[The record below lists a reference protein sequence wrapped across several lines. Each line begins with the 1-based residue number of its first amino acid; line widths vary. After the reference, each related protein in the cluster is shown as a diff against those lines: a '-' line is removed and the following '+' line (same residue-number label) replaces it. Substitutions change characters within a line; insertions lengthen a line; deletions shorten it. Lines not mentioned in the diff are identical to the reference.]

1 MNTIQLLNKLQAT
14 GLGRESSE
22 AIAQAI
28 EERNKELATKGDLKL
43 TSENID
49 KSIKSLKEFIFFG
62 FGAMSTALAYIVT
75 KI

>member
-28 EERNKELATKGDLKL
+28 EERNKELATKSD
-43 TSENID
+43 
-49 KSIKSLKEFIFFG
+49 IKSLKEFIFFG
-62 FGAMSTALAYIVT
+62 FGAMSAVLAYIVI